1 VTAAGHPDPSAW
13 ARINDLFHRAAE
25 LPAQDRARFLENTEP
40 DAGIRAEVL
49 SLLDVHARAGGFI
62 ETPAGR
68 IATPAVPET
77 IGAYRIERVL
87 GQGGMGVVYLAVD
100 TRLGRTVALKAVA
113 PAFAGDATKRDRL
126 RREARAAASL
136 NHPGIAM
143 VYALE
148 EIDGELYI
156 AGEHV
161 PGETLRD
168 ELARGPLS
176 IPDAAATIAAIARA
190 LAAAHQQ
197 GIVHRDLKPE
207 NIVRTPDGGIKIL
220 DFGLARVRE
229 ATTDSSTNLSADG
242 RVFGT
247 PAYMSPEQ
255 IRGGPADARSD
266 IFALGIML
274 YECVTGTNPFA
285 GSSPAS
291 TIARILESEPPRLT
305 DAIVALPAGS
315 IAGLERVVLTCLR
328 KAPDARF
335 RSAEDLARALDDLL
349 ASPEVL
355 PAAAPS
361 TRAGRRD
368 AVSRALWWWQFH
380 QAAATAIYAA
390 LVVLMWRARHIAP
403 GSAGTLLFLGGLVG
417 AIVASAVRL
426 NTWFTLTLDLASWQ
440 AHEGRTRALRASADV
455 LFAAALAA
463 EGIRSLPVD
472 EHWGV
477 FLVAAAAAVLVSF
490 AVVEPATRRALE
502 R

>member
-1 VTAAGHPDPSAW
+1 VTSADRPDPAAW
-13 ARINDLFHRAAE
+13 ARINDLFHRAIE
-25 LPAQDRARFLENTEP
+25 LPAEQRPGFLEHAEP
-40 DAGIRAEVL
+40 DPGIRAEVL
-49 SLLDVHARAGGFI
+49 SLLDAHARADGFI

-68 IATPAVPET
+68 IAPVAVPET
-77 IGAYRIERVL
+77 IGVYRIERVL

-100 TRLGRTVALKAVA
+100 TRLDRTVALKAVA
-113 PAFAGDATKRDRL
+113 PAFSGDATKRDRL

-148 EIDGELYI
+148 EIEGELYI
-156 AGEHV
+156 AGEYV

-168 ELARGPLS
+168 ELARGPL
-176 IPDAAATIAAIARA
+176 PVQDATATIAAIARA
-190 LAAAHQQ
+190 LSAAHQR

-220 DFGLARVRE
+220 DFGLARMRE
-229 ATTDSSTNLSADG
+229 SGTGTANLSADG
-242 RVFGT
+242 AAFGT

-305 DAIVALPAGS
+305 EGSVALPAGS
-315 IAGLERVVLTCLR
+315 IAGLERVVLTSLR

-335 RSAEDLARALDDLL
+335 RSADELARALDDLL
-349 ASPEVL
+349 TGPG
-355 PAAAPS
+355 PS
-361 TRAGRRD
+361 SHETRAAHGD
-368 AVSRALWWWQFH
+368 TSSRAVWWWQFH
-380 QAAATAIYAA
+380 QGAAVVFYGV

-403 GSAGTLLFLGGLVG
+403 GSAGTLLFLAGLVG

-426 NTWFTLTLDLASWQ
+426 NTWFTLRLDAVAWR

-502 R
+502 EP

>member
-1 VTAAGHPDPSAW
+1 MES
-13 ARINDLFHRAAE
+13 
-25 LPAQDRARFLENTEP
+25 
-40 DAGIRAEVL
+40 DADVRAEVL
-49 SLLDVHARAGGFI
+49 SLLDAHARAGGFI

-68 IATPAVPET
+68 ITPAALPET
-77 IGAYRIERVL
+77 IGDYRIQRVL

-148 EIDGELYI
+148 EIDGELFI
-156 AGEHV
+156 AGEYV
-161 PGETLRD
+161 PGETLCD

-190 LAAAHQQ
+190 LTAAHHQ

-207 NIVRTPDGGIKIL
+207 NVVRTPEGGIKIL

-229 ATTDSSTNLSADG
+229 SDGATSTNLSAEG
-242 RVFGT
+242 AVFGT

-274 YECVTGTNPFA
+274 YECVTGMNPFA

-291 TIARILESEPPRLT
+291 TIAHILESEPPRL
-305 DAIVALPAGS
+305 AESVVALPAGS

-328 KAPDARF
+328 KVPDARF

-349 ASPEVL
+349 VPTAVL
-355 PAAAPS
+355 SDGGLAGADTRSAATTS
-361 TRAGRRD
+361 EAG
-368 AVSRALWWWQFH
+368 SRALWWWQFH

-403 GSAGTLLFLGGLVG
+403 GSTGTLLFLGGLVG

-426 NTWFTLTLDLASWQ
+426 NTWFTLTLDVASWQ

-490 AVVEPATRRALE
+490 AVIEPATRRAME
-502 R
+502 RE